1 MTKKEIVRCSRKLE
15 FASWD
20 EFRQRLK
27 TIAQNPDLMTA
38 HELRSSYF
46 LDKLFWERF
55 GKGCHTMKCRHWE
68 VSKKLSDETY
78 MSNSGKT
85 RMGRFIP
92 YFYVMNTVSGKLRKV
107 GLEYTNQ
114 RTRRPNRRN
123 DPDRNYGL
131 PNSRGY
137 R

>member
-38 HELRSSYF
+38 WRTALSVPHF

-55 GKGCHTMKCRHWE
+55 GKGCHTMKCRHW
-68 VSKKLSDETY
+68 
-78 MSNSGKT
+78 
-85 RMGRFIP
+85 
-92 YFYVMNTVSGKLRKV
+92 
-107 GLEYTNQ
+107 
-114 RTRRPNRRN
+114 
-123 DPDRNYGL
+123 
-131 PNSRGY
+131 
-137 R
+137 